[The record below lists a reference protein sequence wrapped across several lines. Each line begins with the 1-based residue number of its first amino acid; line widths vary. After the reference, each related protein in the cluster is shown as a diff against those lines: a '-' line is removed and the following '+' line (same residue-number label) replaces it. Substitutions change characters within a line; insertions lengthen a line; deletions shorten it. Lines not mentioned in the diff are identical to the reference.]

1 MPEYVSTTEAAEML
15 GMTAKHIQRLC
26 LRKRIEASQPFRDW
40 RIKRSVIEQM
50 LEGKRGEK

>member
-1 MPEYVSTTEAAEML
+1 MPEYVSTTEAAEIL
-15 GMTAKHIQRLC
+15 GLTRKHVQRLC
-26 LRKRIEASQPFRDW
+26 FRKRIEASQPFRDW